1 MHGLYSP
8 VSFKIIF
15 REEVGKGSAT
25 SQDQSHPY
33 KTAPLNKVA
42 AWRITSVATVLE
54 KYAVRIPPL
63 RATSTS

>member
-42 AWRITSVATVLE
+42 AWRITVLLPFL
-54 KYAVRIPPL
+54 KNMQ
-63 RATSTS
+63 